1 MLLLRLASEGQNYEN
16 KTRVFLIHRIYTSN
30 VHILKYAPLRQFPFT
45 SLLSH
50 ESHIHSYSPVII
62 DTRFPQSPHG
72 DYNQR
77 LVMFNFRGNLS
88 QLPSLYFLLISFT
101 YVTVIKGVHL
111 GFLVAMERTG
121 FYTGAF
127 P

>member
-1 MLLLRLASEGQNYEN
+1 
-16 KTRVFLIHRIYTSN
+16 
-30 VHILKYAPLRQFPFT
+30 
-45 SLLSH
+45 
-50 ESHIHSYSPVII
+50 
-62 DTRFPQSPHG
+62 
-72 DYNQR
+72 
-77 LVMFNFRGNLS
+77 MFNFRGNLS